1 MDTNS
6 MMTDL
11 KSYWNQFGP
20 NEKKVLYIFATRLL
34 TGQRLYGKI
43 TPKKKNWVKES
54 LEEQLDSSVYN
65 TVKLLELQ
73 GLLDDELSIEEYSPV
88 EKPAYGPDELWYP
101 ALPDDTT
108 NCGKNDR

>member
-6 MMTDL
+6 MMNDL
-11 KSYWNQFGP
+11 QTYWNQFGP

-65 TVKLLELQ
+65 TVSLLELA
-73 GLLDDELSIEEYSPV
+73 GLLEEQEELYKEGYSPV
-88 EKPAYGPDELWYP
+88 DVPEAHCPAC

-108 NCGKNDR
+108 NCGKDDR